1 MSRPSSFSNL
11 PNSPQSLFVVDVV
24 PSADNPVEQG
34 VLGLGPSSASNV
46 RSRVKSSKGDT
57 PLDRIF
63 KQNTTTPN
71 FLTVALSRTAD
82 DGAFGVIS
90 FLANGLEVPQLGQLT
105 IGRLVPGLE
114 AITKQPELPA
124 LEGKFGIQHWRAALD
139 ANGILGP
146 DGVPIPVNTTIPGT
160 KTSGLS
166 HLHAIFDTGFTF
178 PQVPRAVADAVY
190 GRVLGAVFVA
200 GEERDKGS
208 SPGYW
213 RVPCDYEFGMTF
225 VFSGVAVS
233 IAPLDMTM
241 AEKVIEMVPIYT
253 EIFREIAPDVADH
266 TKFGAFD
273 LILGMAYATR
283 ICSLTL
289 ATSWTARMAR
299 PQTPASN
306 FCPSQT

>member
-1 MSRPSSFSNL
+1 M
-11 PNSPQSLFVVDVV
+11 PNSPQPLFVVDVV
-24 PSADNPVEQG
+24 PSADNLVEQG

-46 RSRVKSSKGDT
+46 RSRAKSSKGNT
-57 PLDRIF
+57 PLSRIF

-71 FLTVALSRTAD
+71 FLAVVLSRTAD

-105 IGRLVPGLE
+105 IERLVPGLE

-124 LEGKFGIQHWRAALD
+124 LEDKPGIQHWQAALD

-160 KTSGLS
+160 ITSELS
-166 HLHAIFDTGFTF
+166 RLHAIFDTGFTF

-190 GRVLGAVFVA
+190 GRVPGAVFVA
-200 GEERDKGS
+200 GEERDKGG

-213 RVPCDYEFGMTF
+213 RVPCDYEFSMTF
-225 VFSGVAVS
+225 VFGGVAVP

-241 AEKVIEMVPIYT
+241 VEKRDRNGLPIT
-253 EIFREIAPDVADH
+253 CMATFREIAPDVADH
-266 TKFGAFD
+266 TKFRAFN
-273 LILGMAYATR
+273 LILGMAYATH

-299 PQTPASN
+299 LQTPASN